1 MLTTLARAI
10 RGVSLGIWLGAG
22 VMTFIAAHYVFR
34 GGFVSTTTAGD
45 IMGAILHASGW
56 MKIGLAVLALVS
68 HAALC
73 CDTSV
78 GPKPR
83 KFGFTMLV
91 LATLLAMFV
100 TLYLEPKMVEL
111 RGQFRGDPNLENP
124 AHVLF
129 GKLHGASMGLATLE
143 LIFVAAALICAV
155 I

>member
-1 MLTTLARAI
+1 MLTKVARVI
-10 RGVSLGIWLGAG
+10 RGISLGIWLGAG

-34 GGFVSTTTAGD
+34 GAFVNMTTAGD
-45 IMGAILHASGW
+45 IMGAILHAAGW
-56 MKIGLAVLALVS
+56 MKLGLAVLALS
-68 HAALC
+68 AHAALC
-73 CDTSV
+73 RDPV
-78 GPKPR
+78 KPR
-83 KFGFTMLV
+83 KFGFAMLV

-143 LIFVAAALICAV
+143 LIFVAAALICALL
-155 I
+155 